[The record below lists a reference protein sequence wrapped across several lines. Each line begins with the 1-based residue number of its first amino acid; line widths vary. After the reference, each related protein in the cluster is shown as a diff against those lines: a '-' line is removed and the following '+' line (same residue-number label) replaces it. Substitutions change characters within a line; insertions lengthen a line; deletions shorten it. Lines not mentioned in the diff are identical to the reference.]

1 MDSSEL
7 HEAFRSSIGADL
19 SRLYSD
25 DEVWRMADDAYRT
38 FVRLTGG
45 IPDFSSS
52 ATEVPIVSGEA
63 VSALSPLILRIT
75 RMTLRS
81 DKSDIK
87 IINQTDLGMLYGDD
101 YHRAAPVRL
110 DDSAGPVRFGMIGM
124 EHNKVRWIKVPE
136 VDDFADLMIYR
147 LPLTR
152 INDEAQSLD
161 EIDNTHHYALLD
173 HMTARAMMH
182 PEANATREGV
192 AHGAVFA
199 DYCRQVRREIER
211 RAFKPR
217 VTQYGGL

>member
-1 MDSSEL
+1 MNSSEL
-7 HEAFRSSIGADL
+7 HEAFRSSVGAEL

-45 IPDFSSS
+45 IPDFSST
-52 ATEVPIVSGEA
+52 ATEVAIVTGEA
-63 VSALSPLILRIT
+63 VAAISPLILRIT

-87 IINQTDLGMLYGDD
+87 VINQTDLGMLYGND
-101 YHRAAPVRL
+101 YRRAAPVRL
-110 DDSAGPVRFGMIGM
+110 DDSAGPVRFAMIGM

-136 VDDFADLMIYR
+136 ADDFADMMIYR
-147 LPLTR
+147 LPVTR
-152 INDEAQSLD
+152 ITDEAQDLNEVD
-161 EIDNTHHYALLD
+161 DIHHYALID
-173 HMTARAMMH
+173 HMISRAMLH
-182 PEANATREGV
+182 PEAGMARDAV
-192 AHGAVFA
+192 AHGSVFA
-199 DYCRQVRREIER
+199 DYCRQVKRETER